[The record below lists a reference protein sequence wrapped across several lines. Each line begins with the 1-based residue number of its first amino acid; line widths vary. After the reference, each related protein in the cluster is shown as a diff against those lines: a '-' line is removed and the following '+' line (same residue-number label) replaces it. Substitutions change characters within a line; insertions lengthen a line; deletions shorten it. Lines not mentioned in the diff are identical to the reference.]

1 MGDIVDDWSTTGVE
15 NMLKSNSIKL
25 KLKAEPCYTLI
36 WNVRC
41 GMEQVRYMLVTPN
54 NKEMDNDRRTNV
66 MIK

>member
-1 MGDIVDDWSTTGVE
+1 MS
-15 NMLKSNSIKL
+15 SIKV
-25 KLKAEPCYTLI
+25 KLKAEPRYTLI
-36 WNVRC
+36 WNVTC